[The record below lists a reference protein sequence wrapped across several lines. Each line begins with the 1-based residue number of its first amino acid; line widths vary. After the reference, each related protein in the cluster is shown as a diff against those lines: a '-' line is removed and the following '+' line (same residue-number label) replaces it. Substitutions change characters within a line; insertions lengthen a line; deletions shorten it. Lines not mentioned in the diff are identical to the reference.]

1 MPNLSTIT
9 KKNQIT
15 IPQSIISTLKLQTGG
30 KVMIKKQ
37 NNWIKVTP
45 LKKKSFVGLFG
56 IIKSKKGY
64 DHKKLRKQF
73 EKKISK

>member
-1 MPNLSTIT
+1 
-9 KKNQIT
+9 
-15 IPQSIISTLKLQTGG
+15 
-30 KVMIKKQ
+30 MIKKQ